1 MEADDPLCGPKIRL
15 ISSDS
20 YHIVPLNPAVVILLP
35 VLLWLYDLAVG
46 LMKSSIHLSCLSLLV
61 LRELLS
67 QFLMTLQVKPE
78 INTQG

>member
-1 MEADDPLCGPKIRL
+1 MEANDPLCGPKIRL

-20 YHIVPLNPAVVILLP
+20 YHTAPLNPAVVILLP